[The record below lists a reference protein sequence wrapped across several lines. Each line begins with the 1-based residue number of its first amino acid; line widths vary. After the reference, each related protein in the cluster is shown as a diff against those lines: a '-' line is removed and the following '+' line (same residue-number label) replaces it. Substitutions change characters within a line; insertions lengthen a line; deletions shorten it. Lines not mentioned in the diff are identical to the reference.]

1 MPSIGIEEI
10 RNSILRSNDLL
21 KNGISI
27 TLDLKLEELVNC
39 YAYALGI
46 MYPRDIF
53 NPGFSQNLKYYGREP
68 EELMAKV
75 YIDLETLKKS
85 FRRFDLNDK
94 IILEKDEYLIKVFYC
109 PPNKKLNT
117 GDFHF
122 MRQDPESKFW
132 FHKWKKQQPKVIQ
145 PNFIHELGPTVINSV
160 WDDGCVFKYEA
171 TGYFAI
177 KERL

>member
-10 RNSILRSNDLL
+10 KNSMLRSKDLFN
-21 KNGISI
+21 NGVSI
-27 TLDLKLEELVNC
+27 TLDLISEELVNC
-39 YAYALGI
+39 YAYSLGI

-68 EELMAKV
+68 EELMAKIC
-75 YIDLETLKKS
+75 IDLETLEKS
-85 FRRFDLNDK
+85 FRRLDLNDK
-94 IILEKDEYLIKVFYC
+94 IILEENEYLIKVFYS
-109 PPNKKLNT
+109 PPNEKLKT

-122 MRQDPESKFW
+122 IRQDKQSGFW

-145 PNFIHELGPTVINSV
+145 PNLVPNLGPTAINSI
-160 WDDGCVFKYEA
+160 WDDGFIFKYEA

-177 KERL
+177 KES

>member
-21 KNGISI
+21 KDGVSI
-27 TLDLKLEELVNC
+27 TLDLKLEKLVNC

-94 IILEKDEYLIKVFYC
+94 IILEKDEYLIKVF
-109 PPNKKLNT
+109 
-117 GDFHF
+117 
-122 MRQDPESKFW
+122 
-132 FHKWKKQQPKVIQ
+132 
-145 PNFIHELGPTVINSV
+145 
-160 WDDGCVFKYEA
+160 
-171 TGYFAI
+171 
-177 KERL
+177 